1 LRHGVECM
9 QLVVFRRL
17 VGCITSWLLD
27 QQQPESCTLVV
38 DTERAHSVY
47 NANINCCLCLQ
58 RSDKQHRV
66 SAVHAHHGE
75 SDAKNDIS
83 TAEFADKYIS
93 YLDMVVIILLLNLTT
108 STCFVQPQHLASL
121 DKHGIGLVY
130 STP

>member
-1 LRHGVECM
+1 M
-9 QLVVFRRL
+9 VVFRRL
-17 VGCITSWLLD
+17 VGCITSWLTD
-27 QQQPESCTLVV
+27 EQQPESCTLVV

-47 NANINCCLCLQ
+47 DANICCLCLQ
-58 RSDKQHRV
+58 RKQHRV
-66 SAVHAHHGE
+66 SALHAHHGE

-121 DKHGIGLVY
+121 DKHGIAY
-130 STP
+130 STPREMTSGS